1 MRGSS
6 GEVRDKDGISEVIEN
21 IHDASS
27 CTPLHMKSSLHLS
40 HTTTSLFLPALLR
53 PLRTASPAC
62 AHARA
67 QAPCVSLQHTKV
79 PIPFLSHAIALF
91 VFSFSFLHSH
101 TSTEYLSSLLHEAY
115 VSFTVVFYSS
125 SL

>member
-62 AHARA
+62 ARARL
-67 QAPCVSLQHTKV
+67 VS
-79 PIPFLSHAIALF
+79 PFNTPRYPFPSYLMLLLS
-91 VFSFSFLHSH
+91 
-101 TSTEYLSSLLHEAY
+101 LSSHSP
-115 VSFTVVFYSS
+115 SFIHIYH
-125 SL
+125 LN